1 MPPAGWI
8 GGGKVEESPRS
19 REAGVESPAR
29 ADTGARLPL
38 AERGGGCVF
47 FETCK
52 GQRAMSEQLRMIWA
66 EEAGQDLAEY
76 ALLILLIA
84 LIVIAA
90 IRFLGQAVSNVYS
103 NLGTN
108 LSGQVS

>member
-1 MPPAGWI
+1 
-8 GGGKVEESPRS
+8 
-19 REAGVESPAR
+19 
-29 ADTGARLPL
+29 
-38 AERGGGCVF
+38 
-47 FETCK
+47 
-52 GQRAMSEQLRMIWA
+52 MIWA